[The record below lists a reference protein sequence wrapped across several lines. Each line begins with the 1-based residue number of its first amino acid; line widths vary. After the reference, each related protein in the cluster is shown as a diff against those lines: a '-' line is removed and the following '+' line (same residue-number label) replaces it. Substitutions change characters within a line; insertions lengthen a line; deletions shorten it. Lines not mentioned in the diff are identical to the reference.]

1 MTLVTLDPRAELI
14 GRAPAFESVLERL
27 PALARASEPVLL
39 VGEAGTGKERVA
51 RSMHQLGPRAAR
63 SFVPVACGALDE
75 ALVAQAAGGTLFVDE
90 VETLDRRAQLLLLR
104 VLEDVRSDLRVI
116 AATAV
121 RLEPLVE
128 SGRFHAGLHERL
140 RGLGIELP
148 PLRERQEDILPL
160 AEHFLRKH
168 QEGAPAAR
176 LSAQA
181 SAALLA
187 FDWPG
192 NVRELESAVVRGL
205 RRARNGVIELSDCGL
220 PAESRVADAPRPSY
234 RELKRRMLEAFDLQY
249 LTELMTEHRGNVSR
263 AARAAGKERRDL
275 GKLLKRHGLDPRS
288 FA

>member
-1 MTLVTLDPRAELI
+1 MTLVTLDPQAELI

-27 PALARASEPVLL
+27 PALARAREPVLL
-39 VGEAGTGKERVA
+39 VGEPGTGKERVA
-51 RSMHQLGPRAAR
+51 RALHQLGPRAAQP
-63 SFVPVACGALDE
+63 FVPVSCGALEE

-90 VETLDRRAQLLLLR
+90 VGTLDPRGQLLLLR
-104 VLEDVRSDLRVI
+104 ALEDRRSDVRVV
-116 AATAV
+116 AAAAV
-121 RLEPLVE
+121 RLEPLVQA
-128 SGRFHAGLHERL
+128 GRFHRGLLERL
-140 RGLGIELP
+140 RVLAIELP
-148 PLRERQEDILPL
+148 PLRARREDILPL

-176 LSAQA
+176 LSAEA
-181 SAALLA
+181 SAALGA

-205 RRARNGVIELSDCGL
+205 RRARNGVIELADCGL
-220 PAESRVADAPRPSY
+220 PAEARVADAPRPTY
-234 RELKRRMLEAFDLQY
+234 RELKRRVLEAFDLQY